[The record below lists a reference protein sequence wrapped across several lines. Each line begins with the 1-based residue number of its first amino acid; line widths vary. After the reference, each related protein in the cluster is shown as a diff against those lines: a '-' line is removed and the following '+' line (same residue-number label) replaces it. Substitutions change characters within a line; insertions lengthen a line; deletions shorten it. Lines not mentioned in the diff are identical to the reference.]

1 MKVLSGHDAI
11 SKPGLQ
17 GDGLHAGPGPLPSHP
32 GLAVAAPMGLAS
44 QGCVP
49 SSLGG
54 GGCLFIV
61 LTAHSS
67 RARDPAEPARC
78 WQAVEGL
85 SGTWRARVS
94 EKAASAQNSY
104 LLPPGMRKG
113 LSYKGR

>member
-1 MKVLSGHDAI
+1 MKVLSRQDAI

-17 GDGLHAGPGPLPSHP
+17 GDRLDAGPGPLPSHP

-44 QGCVP
+44 RCCVP

-61 LTAHSS
+61 PTAHSS
-67 RARDPAEPARC
+67 CASDPPEPACR
-78 WQAVEGL
+78 WYAAQRL

-94 EKAASAQNSY
+94 
-104 LLPPGMRKG
+104 
-113 LSYKGR
+113 